1 MRTNL
6 QKDKFQMQQIHGI
19 GLKIGAIALFT
30 VMFALVKALSETIP
44 AGQAVFFRSAF
55 AIPVLF
61 AWLMMQG
68 ELAGAV
74 TVKSK
79 RAHVWRGFVG
89 TAAMGLNFTAAGFL
103 PLPEITAI
111 GFTTPL
117 LIVVFASFLLGERV
131 GVYRI
136 SAVLVGLIGVLIIVE
151 PRLTFGEMEP
161 TQDAMVLGVILATT
175 AAACAALAQIQIRK
189 MVQMERSSAIIF
201 YFCITASVFSLS
213 TVGTWVWPNLP
224 QFLILILI
232 GVLGGVG
239 QIMLTTAYRCAP
251 ASVIAPFDYTAM
263 IFALG
268 IGYFAF
274 AELPSA
280 QMLLGAGIVIAA
292 GVFVIL
298 REARLGLRRGQ
309 ARRAKPPPAL

>member
-1 MRTNL
+1 MEALVQGRFL
-6 QKDKFQMQQIHGI
+6 MQQLHGI
-19 GLKIGAIALFT
+19 GLKISAIALFT
-30 VMFALVKALSETIP
+30 IMFALVKALSDTIP

-55 AIPVLF
+55 ALPVLF
-61 AWLMMQG
+61 VWLLLRG
-68 ELAGAV
+68 EFNGAV
-74 TVKSK
+74 TVQSK

-89 TAAMGLNFTAAGFL
+89 TAAMGLNFTAAGLL

-117 LIVVFASFLLGERV
+117 LIVVFASLLLGERV
-131 GVYRI
+131 GMYRI

-151 PRLTFGEMEP
+151 PRLTFDDLDP
-161 TQDAMVLGVILATT
+161 SQDKMALGVMLAIT
-175 AAACAALAQIQIRK
+175 AATCAALAQIQIRK
-189 MVQMERSSAIIF
+189 MVQVERTSAIIF

-213 TVGTWVWPNLP
+213 TVGSWVWPTAT

-232 GVLGGVG
+232 GILGGIG
-239 QIMLTTAYRCAP
+239 QMMLTTAYRYAP

-263 IFALG
+263 IFALC

-274 AELPSA
+274 SELPST
-280 QMLLGAGIVIAA
+280 QMIMGAGIVIAA
-292 GVFVIL
+292 GVFVIM

>member
-1 MRTNL
+1 M
-6 QKDKFQMQQIHGI
+6 KHIHGI

-30 VMFALVKALSETIP
+30 VMFALVKALSDTIP

-61 AWLMMQG
+61 AWLLMQG
-68 ELAGAV
+68 ELSGAV
-74 TVKSK
+74 SVKSK

-117 LIVVFASFLLGERV
+117 LIVVFASIMLGERV

-151 PRLTFGEMEP
+151 PRLTLGEMGVA
-161 TQDAMVLGVILATT
+161 QDAMMLGVILAIT

-189 MVQMERSSAIIF
+189 MVQVERTSAIIF

-213 TVGTWVWPNLP
+213 TVGTWVWPSPP
-224 QFLILILI
+224 QFFILILI
-232 GVLGGVG
+232 GILGGVG
-239 QIMLTTAYRCAP
+239 QIMLTKAYRYAP

-274 AELPSA
+274 TELPSA
-280 QMLLGAGIVIAA
+280 QMILGAGIVIAA

>member
-1 MRTNL
+1 
-6 QKDKFQMQQIHGI
+6 MQQIHGI

-30 VMFALVKALSETIP
+30 VMFALVKVLSDTIP

-61 AWLMMQG
+61 AWLLMQG

-74 TVKSK
+74 TVESK
-79 RAHVWRGFVG
+79 RAHMWRGFVG

-117 LIVVFASFLLGERV
+117 LIVVFASIMLGERV

-151 PRLTFGEMEP
+151 PRLTFDALDSA
-161 TQDAMVLGVILATT
+161 QDAMMLGVILAIT

-189 MVQMERSSAIIF
+189 MVQVERTSAIIF

-213 TVGTWVWPNLP
+213 TVGTWVWPSLP

-232 GVLGGVG
+232 GILGGVG
-239 QIMLTTAYRCAP
+239 QIMLTTAYRYAP

-274 AELPSA
+274 SELPSA
-280 QMLLGAGIVIAA
+280 QTILGAGIVIAA

>member
-1 MRTNL
+1 
-6 QKDKFQMQQIHGI
+6 MQQIQCI

-30 VMFALVKALSETIP
+30 VMFALVKALSDTIP

-103 PLPEITAI
+103 PMPEITAI

-117 LIVVFASFLLGERV
+117 LIVVFASVMLGERV

-151 PRLTFGEMEP
+151 PRLTFGEMDP
-161 TQDAMVLGVILATT
+161 TQDVMMLGVILAIS
-175 AAACAALAQIQIRK
+175 AAAFAALAQIQIRK
-189 MVQMERSSAIIF
+189 MVQVERTSAIIF
-201 YFCITASVFSLS
+201 YFCITASLFSLS
-213 TVGTWVWPNLP
+213 TVGTWVWPNLS

-232 GVLGGVG
+232 GILGGVG
-239 QIMLTTAYRCAP
+239 QIMLTTAYRYAP

-268 IGYFAF
+268 IGYVAF

-280 QMLLGAGIVIAA
+280 QMILGAGIVIAA

>member
-1 MRTNL
+1 
-6 QKDKFQMQQIHGI
+6 MQQIHGI

-30 VMFALVKALSETIP
+30 VMFALVKALSDTIP

-117 LIVVFASFLLGERV
+117 LIVVFASVMLGERV

-136 SAVLVGLIGVLIIVE
+136 SAVLVGLIGVLTIVE
-151 PRLTFGEMEP
+151 PRLTFGEMDP
-161 TQDAMVLGVILATT
+161 TQDVMMLGVIWRSARPPVLHW
-175 AAACAALAQIQIRK
+175 RK
-189 MVQMERSSAIIF
+189 FKSEKWFRWNAPRRS
-201 YFCITASVFSLS
+201 FS
-213 TVGTWVWPNLP
+213 
-224 QFLILILI
+224 
-232 GVLGGVG
+232 
-239 QIMLTTAYRCAP
+239 
-251 ASVIAPFDYTAM
+251 
-263 IFALG
+263 IFASRLV
-268 IGYFAF
+268 YF
-274 AELPSA
+274 P
-280 QMLLGAGIVIAA
+280 
-292 GVFVIL
+292 
-298 REARLGLRRGQ
+298 
-309 ARRAKPPPAL
+309 

>member
-1 MRTNL
+1 
-6 QKDKFQMQQIHGI
+6 
-19 GLKIGAIALFT
+19 
-30 VMFALVKALSETIP
+30 
-44 AGQAVFFRSAF
+44 
-55 AIPVLF
+55 
-61 AWLMMQG
+61 MMQG

-117 LIVVFASFLLGERV
+117 LIVVFASVILGERV

-151 PRLTFGEMEP
+151 PRLTFNALHP
-161 TQDAMVLGVILATT
+161 TQDAMMLGVTLAIT

-189 MVQMERSSAIIF
+189 MVQVERTSAIIF
-201 YFCITASVFSLS
+201 YFCITASIFSLS
-213 TVGTWVWPNLP
+213 TVGTWVWPSLS

-232 GVLGGVG
+232 GILGGVG
-239 QIMLTTAYRCAP
+239 QIMLTTAYRYAP

-280 QMLLGAGIVIAA
+280 QMILGAGIVIAA

>member
-1 MRTNL
+1 
-6 QKDKFQMQQIHGI
+6 
-19 GLKIGAIALFT
+19 
-30 VMFALVKALSETIP
+30 
-44 AGQAVFFRSAF
+44 
-55 AIPVLF
+55 
-61 AWLMMQG
+61 
-68 ELAGAV
+68 
-74 TVKSK
+74 
-79 RAHVWRGFVG
+79 
-89 TAAMGLNFTAAGFL
+89 
-103 PLPEITAI
+103 
-111 GFTTPL
+111 
-117 LIVVFASFLLGERV
+117 V

-151 PRLTFGEMEP
+151 PRLTFGEMDP
-161 TQDAMVLGVILATT
+161 TQDVMMLGVILAIS

-189 MVQMERSSAIIF
+189 MVQVERTSAIIF
-201 YFCITASVFSLS
+201 YFCITASLFSLS
-213 TVGTWVWPNLP
+213 TVGTWVWPNLS

-232 GVLGGVG
+232 GILGGVG
-239 QIMLTTAYRCAP
+239 QIMLTTAYRYAP

-274 AELPSA
+274 TELPSA
-280 QMLLGAGIVIAA
+280 QMILGAGIVIAA

>member
-1 MRTNL
+1 
-6 QKDKFQMQQIHGI
+6 MQQIQGI

-30 VMFALVKALSETIP
+30 VMFALVKALSYTIP

-55 AIPVLF
+55 AFPVLF

-68 ELAGAV
+68 EFAGAI

-79 RAHVWRGFVG
+79 RGHVWRGFVG
-89 TAAMGLNFTAAGFL
+89 TAAMGLNFTAAGSL

-117 LIVVFASFLLGERV
+117 LIVVFASVILGERV

-151 PRLTFGEMEP
+151 PRLTFNALHP
-161 TQDAMVLGVILATT
+161 TQDAMMLGVILAIT

-189 MVQMERSSAIIF
+189 MVQVERTSAIIF
-201 YFCITASVFSLS
+201 YFCITASIFSLS
-213 TVGTWVWPNLP
+213 TVGTWVWPSLS

-232 GVLGGVG
+232 GILGGVG
-239 QIMLTTAYRCAP
+239 QIMLTTAYRYAP

-280 QMLLGAGIVIAA
+280 QMILGAGIVTAA

>member
-1 MRTNL
+1 
-6 QKDKFQMQQIHGI
+6 MQQIHGI

-30 VMFALVKALSETIP
+30 VMFALVKALSDTIP

-103 PLPEITAI
+103 PLPEITGI

-117 LIVVFASFLLGERV
+117 LIVVFASVMLGEGM

-151 PRLTFGEMEP
+151 PRLTFGEMDP
-161 TQDAMVLGVILATT
+161 TQDVMMLGVILAIS

-189 MVQMERSSAIIF
+189 MVQVERASAIIF
-201 YFCITASVFSLS
+201 YFCITASLFSLS
-213 TVGTWVWPNLP
+213 TIGTWVWPNLS

-232 GVLGGVG
+232 GILGGVG
-239 QIMLTTAYRCAP
+239 QIMLTTAYRYAP

-274 AELPSA
+274 TELPSA
-280 QMLLGAGIVIAA
+280 QMILGAGIVIAA

>member
-1 MRTNL
+1 
-6 QKDKFQMQQIHGI
+6 MQQIHGI

-30 VMFALVKALSETIP
+30 VMFALVKALSDTIP

-117 LIVVFASFLLGERV
+117 LIVVFASVMLGERV

-136 SAVLVGLIGVLIIVE
+136 SAVLVGLIGVLTIVE
-151 PRLTFGEMEP
+151 PRLTFGEMDP
-161 TQDAMVLGVILATT
+161 TQEVMMLGVILAIS

-189 MVQMERSSAIIF
+189 MVQVERTSAISF
-201 YFCITASVFSLS
+201 YFCVTASLFSLS
-213 TVGTWVWPNLP
+213 TVGTWVWPNLS

-232 GVLGGVG
+232 GILGGVG
-239 QIMLTTAYRCAP
+239 QIMLTTAYRYAP

-280 QMLLGAGIVIAA
+280 QMILGAGIVIAA

-309 ARRAKPPPAL
+309 ARSAKPPPAL

>member
-1 MRTNL
+1 
-6 QKDKFQMQQIHGI
+6 MQQIHGI

-30 VMFALVKALSETIP
+30 VMFASVKALSDTIP

-61 AWLMMQG
+61 AWLIMQG

-79 RAHVWRGFVG
+79 RAHMWRGFVG

-117 LIVVFASFLLGERV
+117 LIVVFASVMLGERV

-151 PRLTFGEMEP
+151 PRLTFGEMDP
-161 TQDAMVLGVILATT
+161 TQDVMMLGVILAIS
-175 AAACAALAQIQIRK
+175 AAAFAALAQIQIRK
-189 MVQMERSSAIIF
+189 MVQVERTSAIIF
-201 YFCITASVFSLS
+201 YFCITASLFSLS
-213 TVGTWVWPNLP
+213 TVGTWVWPNLS

-232 GVLGGVG
+232 GILGGVG
-239 QIMLTTAYRCAP
+239 QIMLTTAYRYAP

-274 AELPSA
+274 TELPSA
-280 QMLLGAGIVIAA
+280 QMMLGAGIVIAA

>member
-1 MRTNL
+1 
-6 QKDKFQMQQIHGI
+6 MQQIHGI

-117 LIVVFASFLLGERV
+117 LIVVFASVMLGERV

-151 PRLTFGEMEP
+151 PRLTFGEMDP
-161 TQDAMVLGVILATT
+161 TQDVMMLGVILAIT

-189 MVQMERSSAIIF
+189 MVQVERTSAIIF

-213 TVGTWVWPNLP
+213 TVGTWVWPNLT

-232 GVLGGVG
+232 GILGGVG
-239 QIMLTTAYRCAP
+239 QIMLTTAYRYAP

-263 IFALG
+263 VFALG

-280 QMLLGAGIVIAA
+280 QMILGAGIVIAA

>member
-1 MRTNL
+1 
-6 QKDKFQMQQIHGI
+6 MQQIHGI

-61 AWLMMQG
+61 AWRMMQG
-68 ELAGAV
+68 ELAGALTV
-74 TVKSK
+74 TSK

-117 LIVVFASFLLGERV
+117 LIVVFASVMLGERV

-136 SAVLVGLIGVLIIVE
+136 SAVLVGLIGILIIVE
-151 PRLTFGEMEP
+151 PRLTFGEMDP
-161 TQDAMVLGVILATT
+161 TQDVMMLGVILAIM

-189 MVQMERSSAIIF
+189 MVQVERTSAIIF

-213 TVGTWVWPNLP
+213 TAGTWVWPNLT

-232 GVLGGVG
+232 GILGGVG
-239 QIMLTTAYRCAP
+239 QIMLTTAYRYAP

-280 QMLLGAGIVIAA
+280 QMILGAGIVIAA

>member
-1 MRTNL
+1 
-6 QKDKFQMQQIHGI
+6 MQQIHGI

-30 VMFALVKALSETIP
+30 VMFALVKALSDTIP

-117 LIVVFASFLLGERV
+117 LIVVFASVMLGERV

-151 PRLTFGEMEP
+151 PRLTSGEMDP
-161 TQDAMVLGVILATT
+161 TQDVMILGVILAIS

-189 MVQMERSSAIIF
+189 MVQVERTSAIIF
-201 YFCITASVFSLS
+201 YFCITASLFSLS
-213 TVGTWVWPNLP
+213 TVGTWVWPNLS

-232 GVLGGVG
+232 GILGGVG
-239 QIMLTTAYRCAP
+239 QIMLTTAYRYTP

-274 AELPSA
+274 TELPSA
-280 QMLLGAGIVIAA
+280 QMILGAGLVIAA

-298 REARLGLRRGQ
+298 RESRLGLRRGQ

>member
-1 MRTNL
+1 
-6 QKDKFQMQQIHGI
+6 MQQIHGI

-30 VMFALVKALSETIP
+30 VMFALVKALSDTIP

-117 LIVVFASFLLGERV
+117 LIVVFASVMLGERV

-136 SAVLVGLIGVLIIVE
+136 SAVLVGLIGVLTIVE
-151 PRLTFGEMEP
+151 PRLTFGEMDP
-161 TQDAMVLGVILATT
+161 TQDVMMLGVILEIS

-189 MVQMERSSAIIF
+189 MVQVERTSAIIF
-201 YFCITASVFSLS
+201 YFCITASIFSLS
-213 TVGTWVWPNLP
+213 TVGTWVWPSLS

-232 GVLGGVG
+232 GILGGVG
-239 QIMLTTAYRCAP
+239 QIMLTTAYRYAP

-280 QMLLGAGIVIAA
+280 QMILGAGIIIAA
-292 GVFVIL
+292 GIFVIL

>member
-1 MRTNL
+1 M
-6 QKDKFQMQQIHGI
+6 KQIHGI

-30 VMFALVKALSETIP
+30 VMFALVKALSDTIP

-61 AWLMMQG
+61 TWLLMQG
-68 ELAGAV
+68 ELSGAV
-74 TVKSK
+74 SVKSK
-79 RAHVWRGFVG
+79 RPHVWRGFVG

-117 LIVVFASFLLGERV
+117 LIVVFASIMLGERV

-151 PRLTFGEMEP
+151 PRLTLGEMDAA
-161 TQDAMVLGVILATT
+161 QDAMMLGVILAIT

-189 MVQMERSSAIIF
+189 MVQVERTSAIIF

-213 TVGTWVWPNLP
+213 TVGTWVWPSPP

-232 GVLGGVG
+232 GILGGVG
-239 QIMLTTAYRCAP
+239 QIMLTTAYRYAP

-274 AELPSA
+274 SELPSA
-280 QMLLGAGIVIAA
+280 QMILGAGIVIAA

-298 REARLGLRRGQ
+298 REAQLGLRRGQ

>member
-1 MRTNL
+1 MKQT
-6 QKDKFQMQQIHGI
+6 HGI

-30 VMFALVKALSETIP
+30 VMFALVKALSDTIP

-61 AWLMMQG
+61 AWLLMQG
-68 ELAGAV
+68 EFSGAV
-74 TVKSK
+74 SIKSK

-117 LIVVFASFLLGERV
+117 LIVVFASVMLGERV

-151 PRLTFGEMEP
+151 PRLTLGEMDAA
-161 TQDAMVLGVILATT
+161 QDAMMLGVILAIT

-189 MVQMERSSAIIF
+189 MVQVERTSAIIF

-213 TVGTWVWPNLP
+213 TVGTWVWPSPP

-232 GVLGGVG
+232 GILGGVG
-239 QIMLTTAYRCAP
+239 QIMLTTAYRYAP

-280 QMLLGAGIVIAA
+280 QMILGAGIVIAA

-298 REARLGLRRGQ
+298 REAQLGLRRGQ

>member
-1 MRTNL
+1 
-6 QKDKFQMQQIHGI
+6 MQQILGI

-30 VMFALVKALSETIP
+30 VMFALVKALSDTIP

-117 LIVVFASFLLGERV
+117 LIVVFASVMLGERV

-151 PRLTFGEMEP
+151 PRLTFGEMDP
-161 TQDAMVLGVILATT
+161 TQDVMMLGVILAIS

-189 MVQMERSSAIIF
+189 MVQVERASAIIF
-201 YFCITASVFSLS
+201 YFCITGSVFSLS
-213 TVGTWVWPNLP
+213 TVGTWVWPNLT

-232 GVLGGVG
+232 GILGGVG
-239 QIMLTTAYRCAP
+239 QIMLTTAYRYAP

-280 QMLLGAGIVIAA
+280 QMILGAGVVIVA

>member
-1 MRTNL
+1 
-6 QKDKFQMQQIHGI
+6 MQQIHGI

-30 VMFALVKALSETIP
+30 VMFALVKALSDTIP

-89 TAAMGLNFTAAGFL
+89 TAAMGLNFTAVGFL
-103 PLPEITAI
+103 PLPEIKAI

-117 LIVVFASFLLGERV
+117 LIVLFASVMLGERV

-151 PRLTFGEMEP
+151 PRLTFGEMDP
-161 TQDAMVLGVILATT
+161 TQDVMMLGVILAIS

-189 MVQMERSSAIIF
+189 MVQVERTSAIIF
-201 YFCITASVFSLS
+201 YFCITASLFSLS
-213 TVGTWVWPNLP
+213 TVGIWVWPNLS

-232 GVLGGVG
+232 GILGGVG
-239 QIMLTTAYRCAP
+239 QIMLTTAYRYAP

-274 AELPSA
+274 TELPSA
-280 QMLLGAGIVIAA
+280 QMILGAGIVIAA

>member
-1 MRTNL
+1 
-6 QKDKFQMQQIHGI
+6 MQQIHGI

-30 VMFALVKALSETIP
+30 VMFALVKALSDTIP

-103 PLPEITAI
+103 PMPEITAI

-117 LIVVFASFLLGERV
+117 LIVVFASVMLGERV

-151 PRLTFGEMEP
+151 PRLTLGEMDP
-161 TQDAMVLGVILATT
+161 TQDVMMLGVILAIS
-175 AAACAALAQIQIRK
+175 AAAFAALAQIQIRK
-189 MVQMERSSAIIF
+189 MVQVERTSAIIF
-201 YFCITASVFSLS
+201 YFCITASLFSLS
-213 TVGTWVWPNLP
+213 TVGTWVWPNLS

-232 GVLGGVG
+232 GILGGVG
-239 QIMLTTAYRCAP
+239 QIMLTTAYRYAP

-268 IGYFAF
+268 IGYVAF

-280 QMLLGAGIVIAA
+280 QMILGAGIVIAA

>member
-1 MRTNL
+1 MH
-6 QKDKFQMQQIHGI
+6 QIHGI

-30 VMFALVKALSETIP
+30 VMFALVKALSDTIP

-61 AWLMMQG
+61 AWLLMQN
-68 ELAGAV
+68 ELSGAV
-74 TVKSK
+74 SVKSK

-89 TAAMGLNFTAAGFL
+89 TAAMGLNFTAAGYL

-117 LIVVFASFLLGERV
+117 LIVVFASVMLGERV

-151 PRLTFGEMEP
+151 PRLTLGEMNAA
-161 TQDAMVLGVILATT
+161 QDAMMLGVILAIT

-189 MVQMERSSAIIF
+189 MVQVERTSAIIF

-213 TVGTWVWPNLP
+213 TVGTWVWPSQP

-232 GVLGGVG
+232 GIFGGVG
-239 QIMLTTAYRCAP
+239 QIMLTTAYRYAP

-274 AELPSA
+274 AELPST
-280 QMLLGAGIVIAA
+280 QMILGAGIVIAA

>member
-1 MRTNL
+1 M
-6 QKDKFQMQQIHGI
+6 KQIHGI

-30 VMFALVKALSETIP
+30 VMFALVKALSDTIP

-61 AWLMMQG
+61 AWLLMQG
-68 ELAGAV
+68 ELSGAV
-74 TVKSK
+74 SVKSK

-117 LIVVFASFLLGERV
+117 LIVVFASIMLGERV

-136 SAVLVGLIGVLIIVE
+136 SVVLVGLIGVLIIVE
-151 PRLTFGEMEP
+151 PRLTLGEMDAA
-161 TQDAMVLGVILATT
+161 QDAMMLGVILAIT

-189 MVQMERSSAIIF
+189 MVQVERTSAIIF

-213 TVGTWVWPNLP
+213 TVGTWVWPSPP

-232 GVLGGVG
+232 GILGGVG
-239 QIMLTTAYRCAP
+239 QIMLTTAYRYAP

-274 AELPSA
+274 TELPSV
-280 QMLLGAGIVIAA
+280 QMILGAGIVIAA

>member
-1 MRTNL
+1 M
-6 QKDKFQMQQIHGI
+6 KQIPGI

-30 VMFALVKALSETIP
+30 VMFALVKALSDTIP

-61 AWLMMQG
+61 AWLLMQG
-68 ELAGAV
+68 ELSGAV
-74 TVKSK
+74 SVKSK

-117 LIVVFASFLLGERV
+117 LIVVFASIMLGERV

-151 PRLTFGEMEP
+151 PRLTLGEMGAA
-161 TQDAMVLGVILATT
+161 QDAMMLGVILAIT

-189 MVQMERSSAIIF
+189 MVQVERTSAIIF

-213 TVGTWVWPNLP
+213 TVGTWVWPSPP

-232 GVLGGVG
+232 GILGGVG
-239 QIMLTTAYRCAP
+239 QIMLTTAYRYSP

-280 QMLLGAGIVIAA
+280 QMILGAGIVIAA

>member
-1 MRTNL
+1 
-6 QKDKFQMQQIHGI
+6 MQQIQGI

-30 VMFALVKALSETIP
+30 VMFALVKALSYTIP

-68 ELAGAV
+68 EFAGAI

-79 RAHVWRGFVG
+79 RGHVWRGFVG
-89 TAAMGLNFTAAGFL
+89 TAAMGLNFTAAGSL

-117 LIVVFASFLLGERV
+117 LIVVFASVILGERV

-151 PRLTFGEMEP
+151 PRLTFNALHP
-161 TQDAMVLGVILATT
+161 TQDAMMLGVILAIT

-189 MVQMERSSAIIF
+189 MVQVERTSAIIF

-213 TVGTWVWPNLP
+213 TVGTWVWPNLT

-232 GVLGGVG
+232 GILGGVG
-239 QIMLTTAYRCAP
+239 QIMLTTAYRYAP

-274 AELPSA
+274 TELPSA
-280 QMLLGAGIVIAA
+280 QMILGAGIVIAA

>member
-1 MRTNL
+1 M
-6 QKDKFQMQQIHGI
+6 KQIHGI

-30 VMFALVKALSETIP
+30 VMFALVKALSDTIP

-61 AWLMMQG
+61 TWLLMQG
-68 ELAGAV
+68 ELSGAV
-74 TVKSK
+74 SVKSK

-89 TAAMGLNFTAAGFL
+89 TAAMWLNFTAAGFL

-117 LIVVFASFLLGERV
+117 LIVVFASIMLGERV

-151 PRLTFGEMEP
+151 PRLTLGEMDA
-161 TQDAMVLGVILATT
+161 TQDAMMLGVILAIT

-189 MVQMERSSAIIF
+189 MVQVERTSAIIF

-213 TVGTWVWPNLP
+213 TVGTWVWPSPP

-232 GVLGGVG
+232 GILGGVG
-239 QIMLTTAYRCAP
+239 QIVLTTAYRYAP

-280 QMLLGAGIVIAA
+280 QMILGAGIVIAA

-298 REARLGLRRGQ
+298 REAQLGLRRGQ

>member
-1 MRTNL
+1 
-6 QKDKFQMQQIHGI
+6 MQQIQGI

-30 VMFALVKALSETIP
+30 VMFALVKALSYTIP

-68 ELAGAV
+68 EFAGAI

-79 RAHVWRGFVG
+79 RGHVWRGFVG
-89 TAAMGLNFTAAGFL
+89 TAAMGLNFTAAGSL

-117 LIVVFASFLLGERV
+117 LIVVFASVILGERV

-151 PRLTFGEMEP
+151 PRLTFNALHP
-161 TQDAMVLGVILATT
+161 TQDAMMWGVILAIT

-189 MVQMERSSAIIF
+189 MVQVERTSAIIF
-201 YFCITASVFSLS
+201 YFCITASIFSLS
-213 TVGTWVWPNLP
+213 TVGTWVWPSLS

-232 GVLGGVG
+232 GILGGVG
-239 QIMLTTAYRCAP
+239 QIMLTTAYRYAP

-280 QMLLGAGIVIAA
+280 QMILGAGIVTAA

>member
-1 MRTNL
+1 MKHT
-6 QKDKFQMQQIHGI
+6 HGI

-30 VMFALVKALSETIP
+30 VMFALVKALSDTIP

-61 AWLMMQG
+61 AWLLMQG
-68 ELAGAV
+68 ELSGAV
-74 TVKSK
+74 SVKSK

-117 LIVVFASFLLGERV
+117 LIVVFASIMLGERV

-151 PRLTFGEMEP
+151 PRLTLGEMGAA
-161 TQDAMVLGVILATT
+161 QDAMMLGVILAIT

-189 MVQMERSSAIIF
+189 MVQVERTSAIIF

-213 TVGTWVWPNLP
+213 TVGTWVWPSPP

-232 GVLGGVG
+232 GILGGVG
-239 QIMLTTAYRCAP
+239 QIMLTKAYRYAP

-274 AELPSA
+274 TELPSA
-280 QMLLGAGIVIAA
+280 QMILGAGIVIAA

>member
-1 MRTNL
+1 M
-6 QKDKFQMQQIHGI
+6 QKIHGI

-30 VMFALVKALSETIP
+30 VMFALVKALSDTIP

-117 LIVVFASFLLGERV
+117 LIVVFASVMLGERV

-151 PRLTFGEMEP
+151 PRLTSGEMDP
-161 TQDAMVLGVILATT
+161 TQDVMILGVILAIS

-189 MVQMERSSAIIF
+189 MVQVERASAIIF
-201 YFCITASVFSLS
+201 YFCITASLFSLS
-213 TVGTWVWPNLP
+213 TIGTWVWPNLS

-232 GVLGGVG
+232 GILGGVG
-239 QIMLTTAYRCAP
+239 QIMLTTAYRYAP

-274 AELPSA
+274 TELPSA
-280 QMLLGAGIVIAA
+280 QMILGAGIVIAA

>member
-1 MRTNL
+1 
-6 QKDKFQMQQIHGI
+6 MQQIHGI

-30 VMFALVKALSETIP
+30 VMFALVKALSDTIP

-117 LIVVFASFLLGERV
+117 LIVVFASVMLGERV

-151 PRLTFGEMEP
+151 PRLTFGEMDP
-161 TQDAMVLGVILATT
+161 TQDVMMLGVILAIS

-189 MVQMERSSAIIF
+189 MVQVERTSAIIF
-201 YFCITASVFSLS
+201 YFCITASLFS
-213 TVGTWVWPNLP
+213 
-224 QFLILILI
+224 
-232 GVLGGVG
+232 
-239 QIMLTTAYRCAP
+239 
-251 ASVIAPFDYTAM
+251 
-263 IFALG
+263 
-268 IGYFAF
+268 
-274 AELPSA
+274 
-280 QMLLGAGIVIAA
+280 
-292 GVFVIL
+292 
-298 REARLGLRRGQ
+298 
-309 ARRAKPPPAL
+309 

>member
-1 MRTNL
+1 
-6 QKDKFQMQQIHGI
+6 MQQIHGI

-30 VMFALVKALSETIP
+30 VMFALVKALSATIP
-44 AGQAVFFRSAF
+44 AGQTVFFRSAF

-74 TVKSK
+74 SVKST
-79 RAHVWRGFVG
+79 RSHVWRGFVG

-111 GFTTPL
+111 GFTTPR
-117 LIVVFASFLLGERV
+117 LIVVFASVMLGERV

-136 SAVLVGLIGVLIIVE
+136 SAVLVGLIGVMIIVE
-151 PRLTFGEMEP
+151 PRLTFGALEP
-161 TQDAMVLGVILATT
+161 AQDSMKLGVILAIT

-189 MVQMERSSAIIF
+189 MVQVERTSAIIF

-213 TVGTWVWPNLP
+213 TIGTWVWPSLL

-239 QIMLTTAYRCAP
+239 QIMLTTAYRYAP

-280 QMLLGAGIVIAA
+280 QMILGAGIVIAA

>member
-1 MRTNL
+1 M
-6 QKDKFQMQQIHGI
+6 KHIHGI
-19 GLKIGAIALFT
+19 GLKIGAIALFR
-30 VMFALVKALSETIP
+30 VMFALVKALSDTIP

-61 AWLMMQG
+61 AWLLMQG
-68 ELAGAV
+68 ELSGAV
-74 TVKSK
+74 SVKSK

-89 TAAMGLNFTAAGFL
+89 TAAMGLNFRATGFL

-117 LIVVFASFLLGERV
+117 LIVVFASIMLGERV

-151 PRLTFGEMEP
+151 PRLTLGE
-161 TQDAMVLGVILATT
+161 TDAAQDAMMLGVILAIT

-189 MVQMERSSAIIF
+189 MVQVERTSAIIF

-213 TVGTWVWPNLP
+213 TVGTWVWPSPP

-232 GVLGGVG
+232 GILGGVG
-239 QIMLTTAYRCAP
+239 QIMLTKAYRYAP

-274 AELPSA
+274 TELPSA
-280 QMLLGAGIVIAA
+280 QMILGAGIVIAA

>member
-1 MRTNL
+1 
-6 QKDKFQMQQIHGI
+6 MQQIHGI

-30 VMFALVKALSETIP
+30 VMFALVKALSDTIP
-44 AGQAVFFRSAF
+44 AGQAVFYRSAF

-117 LIVVFASFLLGERV
+117 LIVVFASVMLGERV

-151 PRLTFGEMEP
+151 PRLTFGEMDP
-161 TQDAMVLGVILATT
+161 TQDVMMLGVILAIS

-189 MVQMERSSAIIF
+189 MVQVERASAIIF
-201 YFCITASVFSLS
+201 YFCITASLFPLS
-213 TVGTWVWPNLP
+213 TVGTWVWPNLS

-232 GVLGGVG
+232 GILGGVG
-239 QIMLTTAYRCAP
+239 QIMLTTAYRYAP

-274 AELPSA
+274 TELPSA
-280 QMLLGAGIVIAA
+280 QMILGAGIVIAA

-298 REARLGLRRGQ
+298 REARLGLRRGH

>member
-1 MRTNL
+1 
-6 QKDKFQMQQIHGI
+6 MQQIHGI

-30 VMFALVKALSETIP
+30 VMFALVKALSDTIP

-61 AWLMMQG
+61 AWLLMQN
-68 ELAGAV
+68 ELSGAV
-74 TVKSK
+74 SVKSK

-89 TAAMGLNFTAAGFL
+89 TAAMGLNFTAAGYL

-117 LIVVFASFLLGERV
+117 LIVVFASVMLRERV

-151 PRLTFGEMEP
+151 PRLTLGEMNAA
-161 TQDAMVLGVILATT
+161 QDAMMLGVILAIT

-189 MVQMERSSAIIF
+189 MVQVERTSAIIF

-213 TVGTWVWPNLP
+213 TVGTWVWPSPP

-232 GVLGGVG
+232 GILGGVG
-239 QIMLTTAYRCAP
+239 QIMLTAAYRNAP

-280 QMLLGAGIVIAA
+280 QMILGAGIVIAA
-292 GVFVIL
+292 GIFVIL
-298 REARLGLRRGQ
+298 REAQLGLRRGQ